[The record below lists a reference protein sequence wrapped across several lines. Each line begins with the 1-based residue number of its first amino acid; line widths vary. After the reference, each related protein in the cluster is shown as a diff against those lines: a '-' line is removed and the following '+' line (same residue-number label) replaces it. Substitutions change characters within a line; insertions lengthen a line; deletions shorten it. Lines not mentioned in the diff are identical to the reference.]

1 MTQLNLNGG
10 SLRRKAAPITFSVL
24 GEVQKSDLEQLSIKG
39 DSKAPVRKRMTQR
52 HHRTAMY
59 LAQGMKPGDVA
70 ILVGYGAPTISIL
83 QADPLFQRLVTLYK
97 EKMDKYFEDTGA
109 KLSALTN
116 DALDI
121 LQQRLEDDA
130 DGFTP
135 GQLMEMAK
143 LGADRT
149 GFGPASKVETNV
161 NVNLSSRMAAAWQ
174 RHQERLE
181 RQDAETVPVVLEG
194 EVVSAQP

>member
-1 MTQLNLNGG
+1 M
-10 SLRRKAAPITFSVL
+10 A
-24 GEVQKSDLEQLSIKG
+24 
-39 DSKAPVRKRMTQR
+39 
-52 HHRTAMY
+52 
-59 LAQGMKPGDVA
+59 
-70 ILVGYGAPTISIL
+70 
-83 QADPLFQRLVTLYK
+83 LYK
-97 EKMDKYFEDTGA
+97 AKIDQHFSDTGE
-109 KLSALTN
+109 KLAMLSN
-116 DALDI
+116 EALDI
-121 LQQRLEDDA
+121 LQGRLEEDA
-130 DGFTP
+130 DSFTP

-181 RQDAETVPVVLEG
+181 QKEAERLPVTVEG